1 MNNYQFKTAN
11 DIKVGDKVLYE
22 TPNGHRVI
30 VKIIYL
36 LDHKSFM
43 ATMENGEILAGYN
56 FNIAQIIESETN

>member
-30 VKIIYL
+30 AKIIYL
-36 LDHKSFM
+36 LDDKSFM

-56 FNIAQIIESETN
+56 FNIAQIIKSEAN